1 MKAVIVELKNNL
13 AAVLS
18 DDGRITTIKNKDYE
32 IGQVIQ
38 MKRQNSNLA
47 KKIVTFAA
55 SAAAF
60 VILSVGTWA
69 YASPYSYV
77 SLDVNPS
84 IEFTVNRFDRVLS
97 VKAVNDDG
105 EEILQE
111 ISLDNLE
118 NKTIEDAITNTVKQ
132 ISEQGYFDGTI
143 EGGLVI
149 TTSGKDEDK
158 AEELA
163 QELQNTVEE
172 EINENGDDVV
182 VEAYSVG
189 LERVEEARALGV
201 TPGKLNLVEKLQA
214 SAADPSTIDLE
225 EWLNKP
231 VKEIMKATKDN
242 RKVSVATGSAI
253 IVEDKEEQ
261 KNLREE
267 QKAEEKE
274 EKNLQ
279 KQARKANAD
288 AKKADDKAKAEEQKA
303 KSDDEKA
310 KASEKKDKA
319 SNDKVKAF
327 DKKTNDKVNGAIQK
341 QTEKSQK
348 DADKKSN
355 KIKENADKKSD
366 KIKDDTEAK
375 SNGKKT
381 QGTKENAKE
390 NSQTTNDKAKDTVTK
405 EKVNNTTQ
413 NVTDNSDA
421 GKDTDT
427 TDNSNNSADKD
438 TGNTNRNQ
446 GNSNGKNK

>member
-1 MKAVIVELKNNL
+1 MKAVIVELKNDL

-32 IGQVIQ
+32 IGQEIQ
-38 MKRQNSNLA
+38 MRNHNSNLT

-60 VILSVGTWA
+60 VVLSVGTWA

-105 EEILQE
+105 EEILQK
-111 ISLDNLE
+111 ISLSDLE

-143 EGGLVI
+143 EGGIVI
-149 TTSGKDEDK
+149 TTSGKDEEK

-163 QELQNTVEE
+163 QELQDTVEE
-172 EINENGDDVV
+172 EITEIGDDVV

-214 SAADPSTIDLE
+214 SATDPSSINLE

-242 RKVSVATGSAI
+242 RKATVATGSAI
-253 IVEDKEEQ
+253 IVKDKEEQ
-261 KNLREE
+261 KDLLKE
-267 QKAEEKE
+267 QKAKEKE
-274 EKNLQ
+274 AKKVLKEAK
-279 KQARKANAD
+279 KANAD
-288 AKKADDKAKAEEQKA
+288 VETNDVKEKATEQKV
-303 KSDDEKA
+303 KT
-310 KASEKKDKA
+310 SEKKDKA
-319 SNDKVKAF
+319 SNNDVKA
-327 DKKTNDKVNGAIQK
+327 
-341 QTEKSQK
+341 TEKKAKKK
-348 DADKKSN
+348 DNVAIEKEADKAQKAIN
-355 KIKENADKKSD
+355 KEADKAKED
-366 KIKDDTEAK
+366 LETEA
-375 SNGKKT
+375 NGKKT
-381 QGTKENAKE
+381 QSTKENAEEKSK
-390 NSQTTNDKAKDTVTK
+390 NTNEKPNDTVTT
-405 EKVNNTTQ
+405 EQENSIIQ
-413 NVTDNSDA
+413 NDNSDS
-421 GKDTDT
+421 GKNTEK
-427 TDNSNNSADKD
+427 TDNSNNSNDA
-438 TGNTNRNQ
+438 NYNSANSNQ

>member
-38 MKRQNSNLA
+38 MRSQNSNLT

-111 ISLDNLE
+111 ISLDDLE

-261 KNLREE
+261 KNLRDE

-303 KSDDEKA
+303 KYDDEKA

-348 DADKKSN
+348 DV
-355 KIKENADKKSD
+355 DKKSD
-366 KIKDDTEAK
+366 KIKDDAEAK
-375 SNGKKT
+375 SNEKKA

-390 NSQTTNDKAKDTVTK
+390 NSQTTNDKAKDTVTT
-405 EKVNNTTQ
+405 EKRNNTTQ

-421 GKDTDT
+421 GKNTDT
-427 TDNSNNSADKD
+427 TDKSNNSSDKD